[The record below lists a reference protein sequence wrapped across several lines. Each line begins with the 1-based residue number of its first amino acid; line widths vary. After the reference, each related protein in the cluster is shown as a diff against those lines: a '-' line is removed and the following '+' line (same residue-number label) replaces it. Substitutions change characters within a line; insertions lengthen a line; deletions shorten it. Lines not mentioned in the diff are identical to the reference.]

1 MFTLRLHDIYMTF
14 TLHLNLHLHL
24 RLHWITLHTFTFRLT
39 LTHTGHYIALH
50 FHLNRK
56 CVTFHL
62 HSHFKNFPK
71 STHSTGEGKNIKQT
85 LMTDSQLVKRKLTHT
100 HWDLKKK
107 YKCREKSVGKNRKM
121 KKKKSPTFS
130 TFLLTVF
137 LLPILH
143 VQCVFNYSSIFEICQ
158 LCQTFWNLQK
168 FALKFAVS
176 EICEFDQ
183 KLFIVVQTD
192 FKKNSTIAFKFS
204 IEICQN

>member
-71 STHSTGEGKNIKQT
+71 STFHRRGQKHKANINDRFSACKT
-85 LMTDSQLVKRKLTHT
+85 KIDTHT
-100 HWDLKKK
+100 LGF
-107 YKCREKSVGKNRKM
+107 EKNTSVEKNLLERTEKW

>member
-24 RLHWITLHTFTFRLT
+24 RLHWITLHTFTCRLT

-121 KKKKSPTFS
+121 KKKEISNFFNFSAYSFFTANPTCSMCF
-130 TFLLTVF
+130 
-137 LLPILH
+137 
-143 VQCVFNYSSIFEICQ
+143 Q
-158 LCQTFWNLQK
+158 LFINFWNLPTLPNILE
-168 FALKFAVS
+168 FAKICL
-176 EICEFDQ
+176 EICR
-183 KLFIVVQTD
+183 
-192 FKKNSTIAFKFS
+192 
-204 IEICQN
+204 